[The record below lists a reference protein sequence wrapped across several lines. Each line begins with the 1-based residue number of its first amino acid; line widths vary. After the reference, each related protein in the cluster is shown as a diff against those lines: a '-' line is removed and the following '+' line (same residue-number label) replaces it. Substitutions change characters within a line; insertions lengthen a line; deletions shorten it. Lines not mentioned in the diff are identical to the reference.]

1 MNIEDIRT
9 YCLQKEAV
17 TEGLPFGD
25 DTLVFKVAGKMFLLA
40 NLEGP
45 LSVNMKASP
54 EEVIDRIERYPE
66 ARPGYHMN
74 KKHWISV
81 DIDDFTDLQRIQSWI
96 DRSYN
101 LVVSSLPR
109 KLQDELQNKE

>member
-1 MNIEDIRT
+1 MNIEDIQS
-9 YCLQKEAV
+9 YCLDKKAV

-25 DTLVFKVAGKMFLLA
+25 DTLVFKVADKMFLLA

-45 LSVNMKASP
+45 LSINIKASP
-54 EEVIDRIERYPE
+54 EEVIDRIDRYPE

-81 DIDDFTDLQRIQSWI
+81 DIDFNSDIPRIQTWI
-96 DRSYN
+96 DRSYE
-101 LVVSSLPR
+101 LVVSSLPKMVQEEIR
-109 KLQDELQNKE
+109 S

>member
-1 MNIEDIRT
+1 MKI
-9 YCLQKEAV
+9 AV

-25 DTLVFKVAGKMFLLA
+25 DTLVFKVAEKMFLLA

-45 LSVNMKASP
+45 LSINIKASP
-54 EEVIDRIERYPE
+54 EEVIDRIERFPD

-81 DIDDFTDLQRIQSWI
+81 DIDDNSDLQLIQSWI
-96 DRSYN
+96 DRSYELIVN
-101 LVVSSLPR
+101 SLPR
-109 KLQDELQNKE
+109 KVQDELLKSV